1 VTERSESSRTERPR
15 GASAQLAGGVRLS
28 GRVAGAPH
36 RPAELETA
44 PGWLRVAAGWSWRI
58 IVVVAAVALVFWST
72 SKVLLLFVAI
82 FLAMVFTSVLRPV
95 VNWLSRAMPRALA
108 TAISLLLGIAVV
120 AGLFTYIGVSVAT
133 QWESLGKQFS
143 DGVQT
148 IRDYLTRSPLHL
160 TITDADVDRWL
171 KQGQD
176 WIGSHSG
183 TIASTA
189 VSSAGSV
196 AEVLTAIALAIF
208 LTVFFLTRGVPMWTW
223 FINQLPAR
231 MRPGWHVA
239 GGVAWGT
246 FSGYTRGIF
255 LVAVSDG
262 ILAAIALLIL
272 HVPLAVPLAVLV
284 FVGAFI
290 PLIGAPLA
298 MVIAM
303 VVALAANGPLTAL
316 IVGLVIAGIGQIEGH
331 VLQPLIMGKQVSLHP
346 VAVAIAVAG
355 GTLIAGILGAVIAVP
370 LVAVAWSVFSRLRT
384 VEPPTPQ
391 EELQALIDGEPDD
404 GSGGSA
410 GSDEDQDE
418 DQDEAARRAAAS
430 DMQVDE

>member
-1 VTERSESSRTERPR
+1 MTERSEPTRVERPR
-15 GASAQLAGGVRLS
+15 GASSQLAGGVRLS
-28 GRVAGAPH
+28 GRVAGASH
-36 RPAELETA
+36 RPAEAETA
-44 PGWLRVAAGWSWRI
+44 PLWLRAAAGWSWRI

-95 VNWLSRAMPRALA
+95 VNWLERVMPRGLA

-133 QWESLGKQFS
+133 QWEKLGAQFS
-143 DGVQT
+143 DGIQT
-148 IRDYLTRSPLHL
+148 IRDYLTHSPLHL

-171 KQGQD
+171 KQAQD
-176 WIGSHSG
+176 WIGTHSG

-189 VSSAGSV
+189 LSSVGSV
-196 AEVLTAIALAIF
+196 AEVLTGIALAIF
-208 LTVFFLTRGVPMWTW
+208 LTIFFLTRGVPMWVW
-223 FINQLPAR
+223 FVNQLPAR

-239 GGVAWGT
+239 GGAAWET

-255 LVAVSDG
+255 LVAVSDAV
-262 ILAAIALLIL
+262 LAAIALLVL
-272 HVPLAVPLAVLV
+272 RVPLAVPLAVLV

-298 MVIAM
+298 MAIAM

-316 IVGLVIAGIGQIEGH
+316 IVGLVIAGIGQLEGH
-331 VLQPLIMGKQVSLHP
+331 VFQPLIMGKQVSLHP
-346 VAVAIAVAG
+346 VVVAISVAG

-370 LVAVAWSVFSRLRT
+370 LVAVAWAVFSRLRT
-384 VEPPTPQ
+384 VEPPMSLA
-391 EELQALIDGEPDD
+391 ELNGLVGDGPGGPHEDD
-404 GSGGSA
+404 EG
-410 GSDEDQDE
+410 
-418 DQDEAARRAAAS
+418 DEAREGAEGTDEREPAGGAS
-430 DMQVDE
+430 AVQDD

>member
-1 VTERSESSRTERPR
+1 MTERSEPTRGDRPR
-15 GASAQLAGGVRLS
+15 GASSQLAGGVRLS
-28 GRVAGAPH
+28 GRVAGASH
-36 RPAELETA
+36 RPVEAETA
-44 PGWLRVAAGWSWRI
+44 PLWLRAAAGWSWRI

-72 SKVLLLFVAI
+72 SKVLLLFVAV
-82 FLAMVFTSVLRPV
+82 FMAFVFTAVLRPV
-95 VNWLSRAMPRALA
+95 VSWLSRVMPRALA

-120 AGLFTYIGVSVAT
+120 AGLFTYIGVSVAS
-133 QWESLGKQFS
+133 QWDTLGRQFS
-143 DGVQT
+143 DGLQT
-148 IRDYLTRSPLHL
+148 IRDYLERSPLHV
-160 TITDADVDRWL
+160 TITDADLDRWL

-189 VSSAGSV
+189 LSSVGSV
-196 AEVLTAIALAIF
+196 VEVLTALALAIF
-208 LTVFFLTRGVPMWTW
+208 LTVFFLTRGVPMWSW

-231 MRPGWHVA
+231 MRPGWHLA

-255 LVAVSDG
+255 LVAASDG
-262 ILAAIALLIL
+262 ILAAVALFIL
-272 HVPLAVPLAVLV
+272 GVPLAAPLAVLV

-298 MVIAM
+298 MVVAM

-316 IVGLVIAGIGQIEGH
+316 IVGLVIAGIGQLEGH
-331 VLQPLIMGKQVSLHP
+331 VFQPLIMGKQVSLHP
-346 VAVAIAVAG
+346 VAVAVAVAG

-384 VEPPTPQ
+384 VDPPA
-391 EELQALIDGEPDD
+391 ALEDLDLMVAT
-404 GSGGSA
+404 GSA
-410 GSDEDQDE
+410 ADPSAPGTGAPTSDETDETTDEPGPQDIE
-418 DQDEAARRAAAS
+418 
-430 DMQVDE
+430 